1 MSQWYCLI
9 VSLQACLYT
18 VGGSS
23 FIMIAIVADVCALR
37 IPAAVFLVYCKGIRH
52 SYSNH
57 LVGCKLVDEDLTGRL
72 DS

>member
-1 MSQWYCLI
+1 
-9 VSLQACLYT
+9 
-18 VGGSS
+18 
-23 FIMIAIVADVCALR
+23 MIAIVADVCALR